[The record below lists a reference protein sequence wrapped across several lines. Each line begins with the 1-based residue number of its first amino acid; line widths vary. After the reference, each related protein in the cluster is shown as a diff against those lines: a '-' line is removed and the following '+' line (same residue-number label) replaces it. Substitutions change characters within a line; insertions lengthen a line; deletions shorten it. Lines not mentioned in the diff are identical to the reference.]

1 MGFTTRFS
9 NPHQFQKLANIMY
22 PWIMA
27 GAALSFAIG
36 LWLAL
41 VQSPPDYQQGELVR
55 IMYVHVPAAWTSL
68 QLYTIM
74 AVASAIGLVFRHTLT
89 DVFCI
94 AAAPVGAGLTA
105 LCLITGS
112 IWGQPT
118 WGTWWVWDA
127 RLTSMLILFL
137 LYLGYIA
144 LRHSF
149 EDHERGGKAGAL
161 LLIVGGVNI
170 PIIKFSVNWWHT
182 LHQPASVM
190 KLSGPSV
197 HSSILMPLLVMG
209 LAFNLLMFGLILL
222 RMRTVL
228 AERRMEA
235 IAQRMSDEEASLTDR
250 SSPPESAFS

>member
-1 MGFTTRFS
+1 MGIWTRFS
-9 NPHQFQKLANIMY
+9 NPHQFQKLTNAIY
-22 PWIMA
+22 PWVMG
-27 GAALSFAIG
+27 GAAVSFAVG

-55 IMYVHVPAAWTSL
+55 IMYAHVPAAWTSL
-68 QLYTIM
+68 QLYTLM
-74 AVASAIGLVFRHTLT
+74 ALASAIGLVFRHTLT

-137 LYLGYIA
+137 LYLGFIA

-182 LHQPASVM
+182 LHQPASVL
-190 KLSGPSV
+190 KLSGPTV
-197 HSSILMPLLVMG
+197 DSSMLAPLLVMV
-209 LAFNLLMFGLILL
+209 LAYTLLMVGLIII
-222 RMRTVL
+222 RMRMVL
-228 AERRMEA
+228 TARRMEA
-235 IAQRMSDEEASLTDR
+235 LALRMSDAEASIFL
-250 SSPPESAFS
+250 